1 MAKKQ
6 GATATR
12 GAGKKNSGKKA
23 QQQGQL
29 AGAKRFVR
37 EVRAE
42 LGRVTWPNRE
52 QLQQSTAVV
61 LIIVLVLTAYIA
73 AWDFLFQ
80 SLARLI
86 FL

>member
-1 MAKKQ
+1 MAKRR
-6 GATATR
+6 GSTATR
-12 GAGKKNSGKKA
+12 GAGKKSGKKT
-23 QQQGQL
+23 QRQGRF
-29 AGAKRFVR
+29 AGAARFVR

-42 LGRVTWPNRE
+42 LGRVTWPDRE

-73 AWDFLFQ
+73 AWDFLFRN
-80 SLARLI
+80 LARLI